1 MDLSFL
7 IKKRVGLI
15 FSDFLNYQTQSSKVI
30 NFKKN
35 YFMKKN
41 QRKAL
46 FVLLILRRKRR
57 KIQRMNLWVNDGLFK
72 KFQIYTCKGK
82 ESW

>member
-72 KFQIYTCKGK
+72 KFQICTCKGK
-82 ESW
+82 ES